1 MAPKKFYAVKR
12 GRKPGIYFNWPDAK
26 AEIDGFK
33 GAVYK
38 GFVSLKDAEEWL
50 NSASF
55 NTSQAKNSQPPPPVS
70 NTDGVTIY
78 TDGGSLGNP
87 GPGGYGAVILY
98 NNEKKEIS
106 GGFRVTTNNRMELM
120 GVIAALREIKQKDKP
135 VTIYSDSSYVV
146 NGINKGWAK
155 SWEKNNW
162 IKSNKEPAINPDLW
176 SELLNLIKPLN
187 VSFVWV
193 KGHSGNPL
201 NERCDELAKASASK
215 NNLPVDKGYNY
226 KK

>member
-1 MAPKKFYAVKR
+1 MASKKFYAVKR

-26 AEIDGFK
+26 AEVDGFQ

-38 GFVSLKDAEEWL
+38 GFVNLEDAEEWL
-50 NSASF
+50 NSATF
-55 NTSQAKNSQPPPPVS
+55 NTAKTKNSQSSPIDS
-70 NTDGVTIY
+70 NTDEVIIY

-98 NNEKKEIS
+98 NNKKKEIS
-106 GGFRVTTNNRMELM
+106 GGFRITTNNRMELM
-120 GVIAALREIKQKDKP
+120 GVIAALRELDQKDKP
-135 VTIYSDSSYVV
+135 VKIYSDSSYVV

>member
-12 GRKPGIYFNWPDAK
+12 GRKPGIYFNWADAK
-26 AEIDGFK
+26 AEIDGFQ

-50 NSASF
+50 NSAAF
-55 NTSQAKNSQPPPPVS
+55 NTSQTKNSHTPRLDS
-70 NTDGVTIY
+70 NTDGITIY

-87 GPGGYGAVILY
+87 GPGGYGAVIIY

-120 GVIAALREIKQKDKP
+120 GVIAALRELDPKDKP

-176 SELLNLIKPLN
+176 SELLKLVKPLN

-201 NERCDELAKASASK
+201 NERCDELAKSSASK
-215 NNLPVDKGYNY
+215 SNLPVDKGYKH